1 MKIELSVRDIEIILS
16 LLSEVTMDEYGMMSN
31 SSSAMEEFALL
42 DKLET
47 ALKRGLLMER
57 ELLDTSGS
65 NLCH

>member
-1 MKIELSVRDIEIILS
+1 MKIELSMRDIGIILS
-16 LLSEVTMDEYGMMSN
+16 LLSEVAMDEYGMMSN
-31 SSSAMEEFALL
+31 SSSSMEEFALM

-47 ALKRGLLMER
+47 ALQRGLLVEH